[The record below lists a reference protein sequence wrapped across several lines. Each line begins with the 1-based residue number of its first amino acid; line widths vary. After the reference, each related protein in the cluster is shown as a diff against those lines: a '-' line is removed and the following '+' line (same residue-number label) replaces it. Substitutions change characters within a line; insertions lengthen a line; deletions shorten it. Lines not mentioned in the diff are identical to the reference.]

1 MLPIS
6 IDLAQTRV
14 MLVGEG
20 AAARRRLKLLDEAG
34 AERLEV
40 YAATPEAELAERAGP
55 RLRRRLPS
63 PSEIAAAQL
72 VFVAGAREAVA
83 SEIRRV
89 AKAAGVL
96 INVEDDRPKS
106 DFHSAAVIRR
116 GDLTVAISTN
126 GKSPGL
132 AGLMRQVL
140 EYRIGPE
147 WELRLDEIASLRRAW
162 RNAGV
167 DPAMVGRRTR
177 EWAAGQGWFSPVAP
191 DAGDGRS
198 GGRANG

>member
-1 MLPIS
+1 MLPINV
-6 IDLAQTRV
+6 DLAQTRV
-14 MLVGEG
+14 VLVGEG
-20 AAARRRLKLLDEAG
+20 AAAARRLKLLDEAG

-40 YAATPEAELAERAGP
+40 YAPEPEAELTEIAGG

-63 PSEIAAAQL
+63 PSEIAGAQL
-72 VFVAGAREAVA
+72 VFIAGAREAVA

-89 AKAAGVL
+89 AQAAGVL

-126 GKSPGL
+126 GRSPGL

-147 WELRLDEIASLRRAW
+147 WEVRLHEIACLRQAW
-162 RNAGV
+162 RIAGD
-167 DPAMVGRRTR
+167 DPATVGRRTH

-191 DAGDGRS
+191 DPGDGRS